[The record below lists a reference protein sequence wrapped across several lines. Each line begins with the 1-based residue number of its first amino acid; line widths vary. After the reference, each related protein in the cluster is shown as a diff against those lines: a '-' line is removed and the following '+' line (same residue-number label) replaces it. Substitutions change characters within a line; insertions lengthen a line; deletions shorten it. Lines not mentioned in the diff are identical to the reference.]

1 MTTPQLSL
9 LGFAIWTSVVPLG
22 AVAYYRWSRI
32 LTARARIND
41 FPADAVTGPD
51 WYRRAMRAH
60 ANCVENLPVF
70 ASVVILMS
78 LIGVA
83 GSWADA
89 LALVVLIG
97 RMFQSSV
104 HIFWKETVLTVSIR
118 FSCYLLQVLSTLTL
132 AAALLLS

>member
-1 MTTPQLSL
+1 MTTPQFSL
-9 LGFAIWTSVVPLG
+9 LGFAIWTLIVPLG
-22 AVAYYRWSRI
+22 AVAFYRWSRI
-32 LTARARIND
+32 LTGGARIND
-41 FPADAVTGPD
+41 FPADAVTGLD

-70 ASVVILMS
+70 ASVVLLMS

-89 LALVVLIG
+89 LTLVVLIG
-97 RMFQSSV
+97 RMLQSSV

-118 FSCYLLQVLSTLTL
+118 FACFLLQVLSTLAL